1 MNNYSK
7 DKIKAMIAKDAE
19 DLFNCCEEVKKS
31 IRDNAD
37 EILNYLQALVAQIS
51 QSSSIPIIVKTP
63 KLVTRKG
70 VQRIET
76 IPEDNI
82 LDTTDR
88 VFSIDKD
95 DKPKSEINL
104 EETIGT
110 RSKRH
115 ASKAA
120 ADNIRKQQSMSLN
133 SKLRRPIDNSQSNN
147 NTNKV
152 VSENRINKRTKSS
165 RSSDEDEDK
174 RPLKHTKIEN
184 EKTNSN
190 DHQKDIYNEDNK
202 MQISAEEDNA
212 VKVNDCTYNIEN
224 RRSSGR
230 IIARDNQKGNNTS
243 NNKDNVVNE
252 TPPARI
258 TDDIDEPSMYEDAL
272 PKHPPIMNSTMKV
285 SPNLLDKIMN
295 VTVVLEPLPRQL
307 QLNETVTIK
316 KNSVNLINNENNN
329 KQQNIERNDN
339 IRNDKNKLNYC
350 NSSDTK
356 SQSKKEQKDKIQ
368 QLKEAMANKEFDELI
383 TDDESSPEL
392 KKVRGKLKHAKVN
405 NAKKQNQMMLQSP
418 STSDE
423 EVLNT
428 PVRLI
433 TKENATLK
441 DIKSAY
447 KSNALFSPYAKESV
461 KKRVEAF
468 EQVCMSS
475 PKLNDVDAPGRVTRT
490 KTRAMAAAEAD
501 KNVAQK
507 LARKSL
513 AKAKKI
519 SLAKQVKEEEE
530 IKENK
535 YNTANKIQLLF
546 QNERT
551 NSKIRQRI
559 TPLSKPKIQLPMSAN
574 RIVQTPVNNL
584 ILPSSTKALTTS
596 RTNILTSMD
605 SFIPILKT
613 TNKRNSIDK
622 LEEKKRKQANDENA
636 KRKRDEALRLQT
648 EEKKRKRQEKELKNR
663 LAREAK
669 EKQELEKRQRAEREK
684 EEKAKL
690 AQHLQE
696 KQREEMEKKRLA
708 QLQRAQEKEEK
719 RKLEEQLRLQRLI
732 EQEEAERL
740 LAEQRRREQEAEKRR
755 EAEARAQQQAALE
768 AMRLKTQMLQAQTK
782 NKQVAAN
789 KNPGP
794 VNYVLD
800 SEPDDD
806 DSDDESKPKHV
817 IPHWAQPNVR
827 KTQLAMQRYIPD
839 IAIYKFFDTRKC
851 TPDLTE
857 LFIGIDRKKLKRTS
871 SAIWKT
877 PPRYSM
883 MEAE

>member
-7 DKIKAMIAKDAE
+7 DRIKSIIAKDAE

-37 EILNYLQALVAQIS
+37 ELLSYLRAMVAQIS
-51 QSSSIPIIVKTP
+51 QSPSVPLITKTS
-63 KLVTRKG
+63 KLVNKKG
-70 VQRIET
+70 LQRIET

-82 LDTTDR
+82 LNTEDT
-88 VFSIDKD
+88 VSSIDND
-95 DKPKSEINL
+95 DKVKNEMNL
-104 EETIGT
+104 EETIGVRST
-110 RSKRH
+110 RRN

-120 ADNIRKQQSMSLN
+120 ADNIRKQQSMLLN
-133 SKLRRPIDNSQSNN
+133 TKLRRPVENSQSNN
-147 NTNKV
+147 DTYKV
-152 VSENRINKRTKSS
+152 HSDKKIKRTKSS

-174 RPLKHTKIEN
+174 RPAKHSRIE
-184 EKTNSN
+184 EDKNSN
-190 DHQKDIYNEDNK
+190 NYQENINDDNK
-202 MQISAEEDNA
+202 MQISAEEDN
-212 VKVNDCTYNIEN
+212 VKFNDCTYSLEN
-224 RRSSGR
+224 RRTSERKISK
-230 IIARDNQKGNNTS
+230 DNQKGNNK
-243 NNKDNVVNE
+243 KDNVVNE

-285 SPNLLDKIMN
+285 SSNLLDKIMN
-295 VTVVLEPLPRQL
+295 ATVVIEPLSRHL
-307 QLNETVTIK
+307 ALNETVTIK
-316 KNSVNLINNENNN
+316 KNSANLISNENDN
-329 KQQNIERNDN
+329 KQLKTNEQ
-339 IRNDKNKLNYC
+339 NDKNNKLN
-350 NSSDTK
+350 NNNNNNNNT
-356 SQSKKEQKDKIQ
+356 QKNKIE

-392 KKVRGKLKHAKVN
+392 KKIRGKVKTMKVN
-405 NAKKQNQMMLQSP
+405 NIKKQNQMMMKSP

-428 PVRLI
+428 PVKFI
-433 TKENATLK
+433 TKENATIK

-475 PKLNDVDAPGRVTRT
+475 PKLNDVDAPGRITRT
-490 KTRAMAAAEAD
+490 KTRAMAAAEVD

-519 SLAKQVKEEEE
+519 SLARQVKEEED

-535 YNTANKIQLLF
+535 YNIENKIKLLS
-546 QNERT
+546 QNEKT
-551 NSKIRQRI
+551 ISKIKQKA
-559 TPLSKPKIQLPMSAN
+559 TPLCKPKIQLPMSVN
-574 RIVQTPVNNL
+574 RIAHTPVNNL
-584 ILPSSTKALTTS
+584 ILPSSTKALTAS
-596 RTNILTSMD
+596 RTNILTSME
-605 SFIPILKT
+605 SFIPILKST
-613 TNKRNSIDK
+613 SKQNSIDK
-622 LEEKKRKQANDENA
+622 IEEKKRKQGNEENA
-636 KRKRDEALRLQT
+636 RRKRDEALRLQT
-648 EEKKRKRQEKELKNR
+648 EEKRRKREEKELKNR

-669 EKQELEKRQRAEREK
+669 EKQEMEKRLRAEREK

-690 AQHLQE
+690 AQQLQE

-740 LAEQRRREQEAEKRR
+740 LVEQRRREQEAEKRR
-755 EAEARAQQQAALE
+755 EQEARAQQQIALE
-768 AMRLKTQMLQAQTK
+768 TMRLKAQMIQSQAK
-782 NKQVAAN
+782 NKQVAVN
-789 KNPGP
+789 KNPEP

-806 DSDDESKPKHV
+806 ESDDESRPKHV

-827 KTQLAMQRYIPD
+827 KAQLAMQRYIPD

-857 LFIGIDRKKLKRTS
+857 LFIGIDRNKLKRTS

-883 MEAE
+883 METE

>member
-7 DKIKAMIAKDAE
+7 DRIKAMIAKDAE
-19 DLFNCCEEVKKS
+19 DLFNRCEEVKKS

-51 QSSSIPIIVKTP
+51 QSSSVPIIAKTP

-76 IPEDNI
+76 IPENNI
-82 LDTTDR
+82 LDTTER
-88 VFSIDKD
+88 VLSIDKD
-95 DKPKSEINL
+95 DKPKNEINL
-104 EETIGT
+104 EETIGI
-110 RSKRH
+110 RKKRH

-120 ADNIRKQQSMSLN
+120 ADNIRKQQSMSLTQ
-133 SKLRRPIDNSQSNN
+133 KLRRPTESFQSNN

-152 VSENRINKRTKSS
+152 VSENRIKRTKSS

-174 RPLKHTKIEN
+174 RPSKHTKTEN
-184 EKTNSN
+184 RNTNSN
-190 DHQKDIYNEDNK
+190 DHQKDINNEDNK
-202 MQISAEEDNA
+202 MQISAEEDKS
-212 VKVNDCTYNIEN
+212 VKVNDCTYSLEN

-230 IIARDNQKGNNTS
+230 NIARDNQKGNNNKS
-243 NNKDNVVNE
+243 NEVNE

-285 SPNLLDKIMN
+285 SPNLINKIMN
-295 VTVVLEPLPRQL
+295 ATVVLEHLPRQL
-307 QLNETVTIK
+307 LLNETVTIK
-316 KNSVNLINNENNN
+316 KNSVNLISNENNN

-339 IRNDKNKLNYC
+339 ITSDNNKLNNC
-350 NSSDTK
+350 DSSDTK

-392 KKVRGKLKHAKVN
+392 KKVRGKVKHAKVN
-405 NAKKQNQMMLQSP
+405 NAKKQNQMILQSP

-428 PVRLI
+428 PVKLI
-433 TKENATLK
+433 PKENATLK

-447 KSNALFSPYAKESV
+447 RPNALFSPYAKESV

-475 PKLNDVDAPGRVTRT
+475 PKLNDVDAPTRITRT

-513 AKAKKI
+513 AKAKRI

-535 YNTANKIQLLF
+535 YNTGNKHQLLL
-546 QNERT
+546 QNEKT
-551 NSKIRQRI
+551 NSKIRHRI
-559 TPLSKPKIQLPMSAN
+559 TPLSKPKIQLPMSVN
-574 RIVQTPVNNL
+574 RIAQTPVNNF
-584 ILPSSTKALTTS
+584 ILPNSTKALTGS

-622 LEEKKRKQANDENA
+622 LEEIKRKQANDENA
-636 KRKRDEALRLQT
+636 RRKREEALRLQT

-690 AQHLQE
+690 AQQLQE

-719 RKLEEQLRLQRLI
+719 KKLEEQLRLQRLI

-740 LAEQRRREQEAEKRR
+740 LVEQRRREQEAEKRR
-755 EAEARAQQQAALE
+755 EAEARAQQQAALD
-768 AMRLKTQMLQAQTK
+768 AMRLKTQMLQAQAK

-806 DSDDESKPKHV
+806 DSDDENKPKHV

-827 KTQLAMQRYIPD
+827 KAQLAMQRYIPD

>member
-7 DKIKAMIAKDAE
+7 DRIKAMIAKDAE
-19 DLFNCCEEVKKS
+19 DLFNRCEEVKKS

-51 QSSSIPIIVKTP
+51 QSSSVPIIAKTP

-76 IPEDNI
+76 IPENNI
-82 LDTTDR
+82 LDITER
-88 VFSIDKD
+88 VLSIDKD
-95 DKPKSEINL
+95 DKPKNEINL
-104 EETIGT
+104 EETIGI
-110 RSKRH
+110 RKKRH

-120 ADNIRKQQSMSLN
+120 ADNIRKQQSMSVTQ
-133 SKLRRPIDNSQSNN
+133 KLRRPIESFQSNN

-152 VSENRINKRTKSS
+152 VSENRIKRTKSS

-174 RPLKHTKIEN
+174 RPSKHTKTEN
-184 EKTNSN
+184 RKTNSN
-190 DHQKDIYNEDNK
+190 DHQKDINNEDNK
-202 MQISAEEDNA
+202 MQISAEEDKS
-212 VKVNDCTYNIEN
+212 VKVNDCTYSLEN

-230 IIARDNQKGNNTS
+230 KIARDNQKGNNNKS
-243 NNKDNVVNE
+243 NEVNE

-285 SPNLLDKIMN
+285 SPNLINKIMN
-295 VTVVLEPLPRQL
+295 ATVVLEPLPRQL
-307 QLNETVTIK
+307 LLNETVTIK
-316 KNSVNLINNENNN
+316 KNSVNFISNENNN

-339 IRNDKNKLNYC
+339 ITSDNNKLNDC
-350 NSSDTK
+350 DSSDTK

-392 KKVRGKLKHAKVN
+392 KKVRGKVKHAKVN

-428 PVRLI
+428 PVKLI
-433 TKENATLK
+433 PKENATLK

-447 KSNALFSPYAKESV
+447 RPNALFSPYAKESV

-475 PKLNDVDAPGRVTRT
+475 PKLNDVDAPTRVTRT

-513 AKAKKI
+513 AKAKRI

-535 YNTANKIQLLF
+535 YNTGNKHQLLF
-546 QNERT
+546 QNEKT

-559 TPLSKPKIQLPMSAN
+559 TPLSKPKIQLPMSVN
-574 RIVQTPVNNL
+574 RIAQTPVNNF
-584 ILPSSTKALTTS
+584 ILPNSTKALTGS

-605 SFIPILKT
+605 SFIPVLKT

-622 LEEKKRKQANDENA
+622 LEEIKRKQANDENA
-636 KRKRDEALRLQT
+636 RRKREEALRLQT

-690 AQHLQE
+690 AQQLQE

-719 RKLEEQLRLQRLI
+719 KKLEEQLRLQRLI

-740 LAEQRRREQEAEKRR
+740 LVEQRRREQEAEKRR
-755 EAEARAQQQAALE
+755 EAEARAQQQAALD
-768 AMRLKTQMLQAQTK
+768 AMRLKTQMLQAQAK

-806 DSDDESKPKHV
+806 DSDDENKPKHV

-827 KTQLAMQRYIPD
+827 KAQLAMQRYIPD

>member
-7 DKIKAMIAKDAE
+7 DRIKAMIAKDAE
-19 DLFNCCEEVKKS
+19 DLFNRCEEVKKS

-51 QSSSIPIIVKTP
+51 QSSTVPIIAKTP

-76 IPEDNI
+76 IPENNI
-82 LDTTDR
+82 LDTTER
-88 VFSIDKD
+88 VLSIDKD
-95 DKPKSEINL
+95 DKPKNEINL
-104 EETIGT
+104 EETIGI
-110 RSKRH
+110 RKKRH

-120 ADNIRKQQSMSLN
+120 ADNIRKQQSMSLTQ
-133 SKLRRPIDNSQSNN
+133 KLRRPTESFQSNN

-152 VSENRINKRTKSS
+152 VSENRIKRTKSS

-174 RPLKHTKIEN
+174 RPSKHTKTEN
-184 EKTNSN
+184 RKTNSN
-190 DHQKDIYNEDNK
+190 DHQKDINNEDNK
-202 MQISAEEDNA
+202 MQISAEEDKS
-212 VKVNDCTYNIEN
+212 VKVNDCTYSLEN

-230 IIARDNQKGNNTS
+230 NIARDNQKGNNNKS
-243 NNKDNVVNE
+243 NEVNE

-285 SPNLLDKIMN
+285 SPNLINKIMN
-295 VTVVLEPLPRQL
+295 ATVVLEHLPRQL
-307 QLNETVTIK
+307 LLNETVTIK
-316 KNSVNLINNENNN
+316 KNSVNLISNDNNN

-339 IRNDKNKLNYC
+339 ITSDNNKLNNC
-350 NSSDTK
+350 DSSDTK

-392 KKVRGKLKHAKVN
+392 KKVRGKVKHAKVN
-405 NAKKQNQMMLQSP
+405 NAKKQNQMILQSP

-428 PVRLI
+428 PVKLI
-433 TKENATLK
+433 PKENATLK

-447 KSNALFSPYAKESV
+447 RPNALFSPYAKESV

-475 PKLNDVDAPGRVTRT
+475 PKLNDVDAPTRITRT

-513 AKAKKI
+513 AKAKRI

-535 YNTANKIQLLF
+535 YNTGNKHQLLL
-546 QNERT
+546 QNEKT
-551 NSKIRQRI
+551 NSKIRHRI
-559 TPLSKPKIQLPMSAN
+559 TPLSKPKIQLPMSVN
-574 RIVQTPVNNL
+574 RIAQTPVNNF
-584 ILPSSTKALTTS
+584 ILPNSTKALTGS

-622 LEEKKRKQANDENA
+622 LEEIKRKQANDENA
-636 KRKRDEALRLQT
+636 RRKREEALRLQT

-690 AQHLQE
+690 AQQLQE

-719 RKLEEQLRLQRLI
+719 KKLEEQLRLQRLI

-740 LAEQRRREQEAEKRR
+740 LVEQRRREQEAEKRR
-755 EAEARAQQQAALE
+755 EAEARAQQQAALD
-768 AMRLKTQMLQAQTK
+768 AMRLKTQMLQAQAK

-806 DSDDESKPKHV
+806 DSDDENKPKHV

-827 KTQLAMQRYIPD
+827 KAQLAMQRYIPD